1 VSVSSQEYL
10 ILGLAAFL
18 FSGLLTWPIRK
29 FAIVVGAMDRP
40 TLERKTQKEPIP
52 YMGGLAIAL
61 TVTILTFAAVISS
74 DHTQSTFPLAAG
86 LLIPAIVLGAMGLID
101 DLIGL
106 NPLPRLIAQ
115 TVVAI
120 IATIYLITSQ
130 TVGVTIDQTYFD
142 EVIMAV
148 WIVGLC
154 NSINF
159 FDNHD
164 GGAAG
169 TVAVSTIGI
178 ALIALGQDQEL
189 VSALAVVTVGATL
202 GFLMWNKS
210 PAKIYMGDAG
220 ALFLGV
226 IVSVLTIRLNP
237 GIAPKW
243 NSIALMP
250 MLLAIPLLDT
260 SVAVFSRLYRKISPF
275 TGGKDHLSHRLMRR
289 GLSKKNTAFAL
300 WGAQA
305 VFVGAALAVYQWT
318 SAIGTE
324 LIITAAISWI
334 AAFVWFWRI
343 PSTD

>member
-29 FAIVVGAMDRP
+29 FAITVGAMDKP

-61 TVTILTFAAVISS
+61 TVTILTFAAIIRS
-74 DHTQSTFPLAAG
+74 DNTQSTFPLAAE

-130 TVGVTIDQTYFD
+130 TVGIPLDQTFLD
-142 EVIMAV
+142 EVIMAI

-178 ALIALGQDQEL
+178 ALIALGEGQEL
-189 VSALAVVTVGATL
+189 VSALAVVTAGATL

-237 GIAPKW
+237 GIAPQW
-243 NSIALMP
+243 NSIAIMP
-250 MLLAIPLLDT
+250 ILLAIPLLDT

-275 TGGKDHLSHRLMRR
+275 TGMI
-289 GLSKKNTAFAL
+289 AL
-300 WGAQA
+300 VAPALEA
-305 VFVGAALAVYQWT
+305 VSV
-318 SAIGTE
+318 
-324 LIITAAISWI
+324 
-334 AAFVWFWRI
+334 
-343 PSTD
+343 